1 MSLIRSDDPAAARF
15 NPPAPVPCEH
25 CGKLRFTRGIV
36 MPGRIFWVPT
46 GAEPCDCPAAK
57 AEQEAKE
64 RAKAEEERRE
74 RERQAAERQRVRIE
88 QIIGQSGLGRRFLNR
103 TFESF
108 VPTPKTR
115 GAFEFAKGYAEGYL
129 ILKDDQTSQE
139 KNGMLIYGS
148 KGTGK
153 THLAAAIAN
162 SLMRQGVPVVFAT
175 MIDLLAKIKD
185 SFDNK
190 RAGASEEDI
199 LRLYK
204 TCDLLII
211 DDLGKEQPT
220 EWALTKIYQIINAR
234 YEDYKPVIITT
245 NYAPEELV
253 ERLTPASGDRT
264 TAEATI
270 DRIIEMMSAV
280 NLSGESWRTKE

>member
-1 MSLIRSDDPAAARF
+1 M
-15 NPPAPVPCEH
+15 
-25 CGKLRFTRGIV
+25 
-36 MPGRIFWVPT
+36 
-46 GAEPCDCPAAK
+46 
-57 AEQEAKE
+57 E
-64 RAKAEEERRE
+64 RAKAEAERKE
-74 RERQAAERQRVRIE
+74 RERQEAERQRFRI
-88 QIIGQSGLGRRFLNR
+88 QKIIGQSGLGRRFLNR

-108 VPTPKTR
+108 IPTPQTR
-115 GAFEFAKGYAEGYL
+115 GGYEFAKGYAEGFL

-185 SFDNK
+185 SFDRK
-190 RAGASEEDI
+190 DSASEEDI

-234 YEDYKPVIITT
+234 YEDYKPVIITS
-245 NYAPEELV
+245 NYAPDELV
-253 ERLTPASGDRT
+253 ERMTPSSGDKT
-264 TAEATI
+264 TADATI
-270 DRIIEMMSAV
+270 DRIIEMTISV
-280 NLSGESWRTKE
+280 NLSGKSWRTKE